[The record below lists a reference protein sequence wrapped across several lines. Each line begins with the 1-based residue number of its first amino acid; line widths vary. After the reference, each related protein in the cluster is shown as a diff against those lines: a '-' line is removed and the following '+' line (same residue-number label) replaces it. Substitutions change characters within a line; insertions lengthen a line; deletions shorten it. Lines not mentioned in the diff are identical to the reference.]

1 MILLFLRHAE
11 AEPFASSDESR
22 PLTPKGLEQAEK
34 VGKFLLRNGILPD
47 LILTSPVRRA
57 RETAEI
63 VAEKLRQPA
72 PVICPWLACGMT
84 PAICFDEMT
93 AYRSF
98 SQVLL
103 VGHEPDFSGVIGE
116 LLGCR
121 GAGNIRVRKASL
133 TVLELSSLRAGQG
146 ELQFAIPVRLM

>member
-11 AEPFASSDESR
+11 AEPFASSDASR
-22 PLTPKGLEQAEK
+22 ALTPKGLEQAEK

-47 LILTSPVRRA
+47 LILASPVRRA

-63 VAEKLRQPA
+63 VAEKLRKSA

-84 PAICFDEMT
+84 PATCFDEMM
-93 AYRSF
+93 AYANF

-103 VGHEPDFSGVIGE
+103 VGHEPDFSGAIAE

-133 TVLELSSLRAGQG
+133 TALELSSLRAGQG